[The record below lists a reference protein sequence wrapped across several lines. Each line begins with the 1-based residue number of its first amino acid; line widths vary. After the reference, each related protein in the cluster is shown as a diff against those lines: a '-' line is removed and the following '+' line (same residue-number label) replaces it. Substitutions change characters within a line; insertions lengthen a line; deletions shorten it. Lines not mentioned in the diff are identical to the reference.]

1 MFQLNSS
8 FLNSQVKVFRLCR
21 FYHCFLF
28 RFVFFKAP
36 SVYCPEINFLS
47 LTTVQS
53 PKLPTY
59 HLKMFSVLENTSL
72 NHLTEKGPYFQVRT
86 LLEMFCSMVA
96 CILVA
101 RPRRVLTV
109 EHIQHVQTLTV
120 ENFYPISW
128 RLKQKAPQQ
137 SILGPLFFNNY
148 NEILILQP
156 NLYQKETSL
165 QPI

>member
-8 FLNSQVKVFRLCR
+8 FLNPQVKVFRLCW

-28 RFVFFKAP
+28 RFVCFKAP

-47 LTTVQS
+47 PTIVTQT
-53 PKLPTY
+53 TY

-109 EHIQHVQTLTV
+109 EHIQHVQTLKV

-128 RLKQKAPQQ
+128 RLKQEAPQQ
-137 SILGPLFFNNY
+137 SILGPLVFNNY
-148 NEILILQP
+148 NDILILQP

-165 QPI
+165 CMRT